1 MQQNLLQGFSA
12 VPQCLQDLHPLC
24 HKLVTEPPGLCGLIC
39 CFGPFSSSLSTGA
52 QGCQQQWEAPW
63 DNQMISARAEAA
75 PVKGKF
81 CPAHAPEGCESRA
94 GTSRVGQF
102 IEKSTSLL
110 SWLQGFFLLGSGNAQ
125 GRRRAEHRGLPEDLR
140 CHGGT
145 WGRREGTVP
154 QKSHQNQTLPW
165 TKPCPKSNPSPSP
178 FCRDNLGI
186 PPRAGHCPWGR
197 GSQLMSPQCSC
208 SLLSTQPCS
217 QLFVPAEPY
226 SCDKFMFF
234 RVLMLL

>member
-1 MQQNLLQGFSA
+1 MLPLLLPQPPEQLQGCAGMCCSCPGSWEAEAVKAGGVTVQQNLLQGFSA
-12 VPQCLQDLHPLC
+12 VPQCLQDFHPLC

-39 CFGPFSSSLSTGA
+39 CFGPFSSSLSTVT
-52 QGCQQQWEAPW
+52 QGCQQHWEAPW

-110 SWLQGFFLLGSGNAQ
+110 SWLQGFLLLGSGNAQ

-145 WGRREGTVP
+145 
-154 QKSHQNQTLPW
+154 
-165 TKPCPKSNPSPSP
+165 
-178 FCRDNLGI
+178 
-186 PPRAGHCPWGR
+186 
-197 GSQLMSPQCSC
+197 
-208 SLLSTQPCS
+208 
-217 QLFVPAEPY
+217 
-226 SCDKFMFF
+226 
-234 RVLMLL
+234 

>member
-12 VPQCLQDLHPLC
+12 VPQCLQDFHPLC

-39 CFGPFSSSLSTGA
+39 CFGPFSSLSTGA
-52 QGCQQQWEAPW
+52 QGCQQHWEAPW

-145 WGRREGTVP
+145 WGTVG
-154 QKSHQNQTLPW
+154 QKGGDSAPEKPPEPNPALDQTLSQI
-165 TKPCPKSNPSPSP
+165 KP
-178 FCRDNLGI
+178 L
-186 PPRAGHCPWGR
+186 
-197 GSQLMSPQCSC
+197 SQPILP
-208 SLLSTQPCS
+208 
-217 QLFVPAEPY
+217 
-226 SCDKFMFF
+226 
-234 RVLMLL
+234 